1 MVSGIGEAKLLVAG
15 QGHVNLY
22 ATVNGSTLSGTMRRL
37 LYGPRL
43 RINLY
48 SIGTV
53 IDASVEVLF
62 SNNAVSFSRDG
73 TVIMERKICQKEAL
87 YHLDI

>member
-1 MVSGIGEAKLLVAG
+1 
-15 QGHVNLY
+15 
-22 ATVNGSTLSGTMRRL
+22 MRRL
-37 LYGPRL
+37 LCVQGL
-43 RINLY
+43 IINLY

-62 SNNAVSFSRDG
+62 SNNTVSFSRDG
-73 TVIMERKICQKEAL
+73 TVIIERKRSQKEAL